1 MRRGFCTLVLFIP
14 TAELHTYTMGHS
26 VKFPFFIAFSPFM
39 VTATHSLYITIA
51 TVVALTHLFGH
62 LSKVVD
68 EGDGCTLLDWVVN
81 LFYVLLQ
88 THTVKEYYH

>member
-1 MRRGFCTLVLFIP
+1 
-14 TAELHTYTMGHS
+14 
-26 VKFPFFIAFSPFM
+26 M
-39 VTATHSLYITIA
+39 VTATH
-51 TVVALTHLFGH
+51 VKCNVLTHLFGH

-81 LFYVLLQ
+81 LFDVLLQ